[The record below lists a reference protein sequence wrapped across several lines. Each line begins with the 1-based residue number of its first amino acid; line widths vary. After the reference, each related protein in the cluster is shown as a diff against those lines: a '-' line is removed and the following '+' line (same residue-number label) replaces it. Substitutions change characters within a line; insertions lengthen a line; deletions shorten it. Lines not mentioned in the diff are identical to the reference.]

1 MRSRSIVFCAFLLSG
16 CGDSRPAE
24 SPAATSARVVAPGKT
39 DVPFDDGKAGKH
51 LFRGAIDTSTGK
63 TPAACRLRN
72 NRTECW
78 GFVGD
83 ENPTFS
89 RIRAL
94 KEFETF
100 TMNINGAAF
109 GPVAEC
115 VWTELGEA
123 FCAGYFG
130 DSLLSGI
137 EKVES
142 VSQVVDMVASGRG
155 RFCARTAD
163 GDVKCFASPKGP
175 AESFP
180 FPGKVAQLSHEHPLS
195 CVVDNK
201 GEGFNLDRR
210 ITFSPTECTLY
221 GKAPVSLAMC
231 SSETS
236 CVLGSDKRLSCT
248 FEKSL
253 RRKQVTLAIA
263 EDVTV
268 ADGEADRLCYANG
281 TQLTCVGTAKEL
293 NVLDKLSFASPVVEI
308 IVHGASATV
317 RTSDGNVW
325 AFRLGVKSTPE
336 RLVAQ

>member
-1 MRSRSIVFCAFLLSG
+1 MRRGSIALCAVLFAG
-16 CGDSRPAE
+16 CGDGRPAE
-24 SPAATSARVVAPGKT
+24 SPSSTNARVVAVSKN
-39 DVPFDDGKAGKH
+39 DVPFDDGKPGKH

-123 FCAGYFG
+123 YCAGYFG
-130 DSLLSGI
+130 DALLKGI

-155 RFCARTAD
+155 RFCALQGD
-163 GDVKCFASPKGP
+163 GNVKCFASPKGA
-175 AESFP
+175 AEPFP
-180 FPGKVAQLSHEHPLS
+180 FPGKVSQLSHEHPMS
-195 CVVDNK
+195 CIVDDK

-210 ITFSPTECTLY
+210 VTFSPSECALS
-221 GKAPVSLAMC
+221 GKAPASLSMC
-231 SSETS
+231 SAETS
-236 CVLGSDKRLSCT
+236 CVLGADKRLSCT

-253 RRKQVTLAIA
+253 RRKQITLSIA
-263 EDVTV
+263 EDVSL
-268 ADGEADRLCYANG
+268 ANGEADRLCYATG
-281 TQLTCVGTAKEL
+281 SQLTCVATSTQI
-293 NVLDKLSFASPVVEI
+293 NVLDKVSFASTVVEI
-308 IVHGASATV
+308 VVHGASATV
-317 RTSDGNVW
+317 RTEDGNVW
-325 AFRLGVKSTPE
+325 SFRIGTKTKPE
-336 RLVAQ
+336 RLVSQ